1 MSLKRAV
8 AGLRAK
14 RQGEV
19 FETYL
24 KMAAQVQKVAYLK
37 IPTGCEVRGGGPR
50 LKTIM
55 VKSPFDFIF
64 AHKGQ
69 TLFFDCKSTDED
81 RFVRSRIDWDQV
93 ESMRVLHDQGCKTG
107 LIVFF
112 EAGNRLTTSAHFYPL
127 ETILALPK
135 GDSLK
140 PSEGSYLGKI
150 YPTLNIDLI
159 SLFAKL

>member
-14 RQGEV
+14 RQGDV
-19 FETYL
+19 FESYL
-24 KMAAQVQKVAYLK
+24 KLAAQNQHVAYLK
-37 IPTGCEVRGGGPR
+37 IPTGCEVRRMGPNI
-50 LKTIM
+50 KTIM

-64 AHKGQ
+64 AYKGQ

-93 ESMRVLHDQGCKTG
+93 ESMRTLHDQGCKTG
-107 LIVFF
+107 LIVFYD
-112 EAGNRLTTSAHFYPL
+112 AGNRLTSSAHFYPL

-140 PSEGSYLGKI
+140 PSEASYLGRI
-150 YPTLNIDLI
+150 YPTLSIDLI
-159 SLFAKL
+159 GLFGKL